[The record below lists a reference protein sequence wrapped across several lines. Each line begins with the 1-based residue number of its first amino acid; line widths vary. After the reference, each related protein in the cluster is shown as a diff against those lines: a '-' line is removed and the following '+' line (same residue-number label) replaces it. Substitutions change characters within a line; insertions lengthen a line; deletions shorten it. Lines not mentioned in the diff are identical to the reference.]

1 MLVYG
6 CTDCSINSNGIMRN
20 ASDIH
25 TIEIVLTFHPFFLP
39 SSTSTSPTA
48 ISISSS
54 SIQCTHTQQQQQQQ
68 HTSTTP
74 PATQYHRLYSTAD
87 NMDVDQMLTQQ
98 HPQSLSPF
106 TFQFTTSSLS
116 EFTSSSTTTTTT
128 TATATAAS
136 SACTGSTSNS
146 TSSSVH

>member
-39 SSTSTSPTA
+39 SSTPTPPTA

-74 PATQYHRLYSTAD
+74 PATQY
-87 NMDVDQMLTQQ
+87 Q
-98 HPQSLSPF
+98 HL
-106 TFQFTTSSLS
+106 
-116 EFTSSSTTTTTT
+116 
-128 TATATAAS
+128 
-136 SACTGSTSNS
+136 SNS
-146 TSSSVH
+146 NVYSNLWLIESNCLWVNH